1 MEQIGLKKRLMQ
13 SFVLLQEFRV
23 DSALFSFA
31 NKSRYSDT
39 KVVEG
44 PAISRV
50 TEFGL
55 NDTSVAGELLRFIV
69 YGHCRGNTVG

>member
-1 MEQIGLKKRLMQ
+1 M
-13 SFVLLQEFRV
+13 

-44 PAISRV
+44 PVISKV
-50 TEFGL
+50 TGFGL
-55 NDTSVAGELLRFIV
+55 NDTLVAGELLKFIV